1 MYRKSKYS
9 YVDSGENVYYQRWKS
24 SRCNP
29 VLWLIKN
36 ITKAERDFASNFIV
50 QSPYFKL
57 SMIPLLDSINYNAI
71 SCNINITM
79 EFVLANL
86 DKNWSWKLLSSNRN
100 LKVTDIL
107 ANKELPWHWESVSGN
122 VNLRASDILNNRDIP
137 WSWSNISM
145 IANIIVSSID
155 DCELH
160 KDYLFGP
167 ITVEMLELKDVTWN
181 WSAVLLNNDFDEK
194 TLFKYS
200 SKLSDIADIYG
211 HPNIKLM
218 SHGTDLQGKSYTVRS
233 TISADSNLS
242 LEILLHNVDHL
253 VWQLVSENPSITTDI
268 IEQNP
273 NLPWRWDGISLN
285 PNLTVKFIKNNIR
298 KLDLEYLFG
307 NDYIYNIHVGFRKMN
322 EDIEKKR
329 QLIMRKDIGMLPDL
343 AEIVAAYCG
352 YL

>member
-9 YVDSGENVYYQRWKS
+9 YVDSGENIYYQRWKS

-36 ITKAERDFASNFIV
+36 ITKEDRDFISSDIV
-50 QSPYFKL
+50 RGPYFRL
-57 SMIPLLDSINYNAI
+57 SMIPLLESIDYNAI
-71 SCNINITM
+71 SCNPNITM

-86 DKNWSWKLLSSNRN
+86 DKNWSWRLLSLNRN

-107 ANKELPWHWESVSGN
+107 ANRDLPWDWSLVSMN

-137 WSWSNISM
+137 WSWSNISG
-145 IANIIVSSID
+145 IANVTVNSIH
-155 DCELH
+155 DCELY
-160 KDYLFGP
+160 KNYLFGHV
-167 ITVEMLELKDVTWN
+167 TVEMLELKDVPWKWLT
-181 WSAVLLNNDFDEK
+181 VLFNNDFDEK
-194 TLFKYS
+194 TLIKYS
-200 SKLSDIADIYG
+200 SKLSDITNIYG
-211 HPNIKLM
+211 HPNIKLT
-218 SHGTDLQGKSYTVRS
+218 SHETDLQEKSYAARLR
-233 TISADSNLS
+233 ISADSNLS
-242 LEILLHNVDHL
+242 LEILLHNIDHL
-253 VWQLVSENPSITTDI
+253 IWQLVSENPSITTDI

-285 PNLTVKFIKNNIR
+285 PNLTIKFIKNNIR
-298 KLDLEYLFG
+298 KLDLEFLFG